1 MYRVIER
8 MSKIKNEKKT
18 DWAKKNRLEKN
29 IKRSSDVACHLSVS
43 YPSNQLANSGFN
55 LRHSLQ
61 PIHTPET
68 IYSEWKICNLRKV
81 LISFNMY
88 TQHNALVDTD
98 YVHFSQK

>member
-1 MYRVIER
+1 

-55 LRHSLQ
+55 LRHCSQ
-61 PIHTPET
+61 FIHLKLF
-68 IYSEWKICNLRKV
+68 IVNGK
-81 LISFNMY
+81 
-88 TQHNALVDTD
+88 
-98 YVHFSQK
+98 YVI